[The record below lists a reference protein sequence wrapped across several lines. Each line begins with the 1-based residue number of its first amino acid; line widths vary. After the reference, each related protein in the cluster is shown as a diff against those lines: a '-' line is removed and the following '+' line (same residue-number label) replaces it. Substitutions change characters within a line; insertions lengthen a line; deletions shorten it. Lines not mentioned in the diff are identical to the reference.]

1 MSVLYS
7 TMDQDWENRRLQY
20 QQRLTEAAMDYYL
33 HVGLPAALVPLDG
46 TKPLVIVAVGRPRQ
60 VAKLVTDL

>member
-1 MSVLYS
+1 
-7 TMDQDWENRRLQY
+7 
-20 QQRLTEAAMDYYL
+20 MDYYL

-46 TKPLVIVAVGRPRQ
+46 TMPLVIVAVGRPRQ